1 MKSILDQ
8 LVGTSEPVT
17 RFNNLTIDKLKET
30 VALIQQPRESEDDP
44 YAILLSQEKF
54 DMLVKSKNLV
64 AFDNSS
70 PTEKVVPFLYGFP
83 VIIQNIYEYKVM
95 TRKEY
100 KEFYNN
106 LLHPL

>member
-1 MKSILDQ
+1 MKSMLDQ

-17 RFNNLTIDKLKET
+17 RFNNLTIDKLKEM
-30 VALIQQPRESEDDP
+30 VAHIQQPKESEDDP

-54 DMLVKSKNLV
+54 EMLIKSKHLV

-70 PTEKVVPFLYGFP
+70 PTEKAVSFLYGLP